1 MFFMQQLGGA
11 VFLAVGQNL
20 FSSQL
25 VQQLS
30 GIAGLDPEAIVN
42 TGATELR
49 RVVAPDEIDTVVGAY
64 SYSLTRAFILSA
76 ALSACMLIGAL
87 MVEWRSIKKNTGGAA
102 KHVDKDAETGIEDRE
117 VGIGY
122 ARSSALR

>member
-1 MFFMQQLGGA
+1 MAMMFFMQQLGGA
-11 VFLAVGQNL
+11 VFLAVGQNI

-30 GIAGLDPEAIVN
+30 GIVGLDPEAIVN

-49 RVVAPDEIDTVVGAY
+49 KVVATEEIDTVVGAY
-64 SYSLTRAFILSA
+64 NYSLTRTFVLSA

-87 MVEWRSIKKNTGGAA
+87 MVEWRSIKKNTNDAA
-102 KHVDKDAETGIEDRE
+102 KNVDKDTETGIETE
-117 VGIGY
+117 K
-122 ARSSALR
+122 